1 MNILALDAGRSHC
14 NVSRSVEAAAR
25 AAEACGAEVVRL
37 KLIDLHVRS
46 CMGCKLCLTGSSC
59 KISDDLVQISEHIA
73 WADGVI
79 LGVSNNR
86 RHRSRE
92 CNNMLDRLSKYFGSN
107 GQLRLPG
114 FTEKDLAPTRH
125 AAATRNAIII
135 TASTSSA
142 PIGAFFSP
150 AKGTIRELR
159 AILAESGM
167 NAIGSIEVTPGL
179 EEGRLTRFVLEQSE
193 SMGRIL
199 AGKC

>member
-1 MNILALDAGRSHC
+1 MKILALDAGRSHC

-25 AAEACGAEVVRL
+25 AAESCGAQVRRL
-37 KLIDLHVRS
+37 KLSDMNIRS
-46 CMGCKLCLTGSSC
+46 CMGCKLCLTGSGC
-59 KISDDLVQISEHIA
+59 KIHDDLVLISECIA

-86 RHRSRE
+86 RHRSKE
-92 CNNMLDRLSKYFGSN
+92 CNNMLDRLSKYFGIN

-114 FTEKDLAPTRH
+114 FTEKDLAPTH
-125 AAATRNAIII
+125 NAAATRSAIII
-135 TASTSSA
+135 TASTSDT

-167 NAIGSIEVTPGL
+167 HAIGSIEVTPGFN
-179 EEGRLTRFVLEQSE
+179 EGRLNDIVLQQSV